1 MLNGTWCASTTSP
14 DFLGGKK
21 MTKIKCE
28 KCGNLFDPTRQ
39 TSFCRGRGR
48 AIRHYPTVPT
58 DMPEFRATKVG
69 PSKPQREPFQ
79 GDFRLFWNDDL

>member
-39 TSFCRGRGR
+39 ASFCRGRGH
-48 AIRHYPTVPT
+48 AIRHHPTVPI
-58 DMPEFRATKVG
+58 DLPEFKAAG
-69 PSKPQREPFQ
+69 DPPKPQREPFQ